1 MQAIINDRGR
11 QFLVDAGQSLL
22 VDLIAGAKPGSEHV
36 FDRVLVAGERIGTPF
51 VSGASVKARIE
62 EHVKGEKL
70 FIQKFKRRKDYRR
83 RFGHR
88 QQYTRVTITEI
99 S

>member
-11 QFLVDAGQSLL
+11 QYLVDAGQSLL
-22 VDLIAGAKPGSEHV
+22 VDLLAGAEPGSEHV
-36 FDRVLVAGERIGTPF
+36 FDRVMLSGDRIGAPF
-51 VSGASVKARIE
+51 IDGAKVTARVE
-62 EHVKGEKL
+62 AHVKGTKL

-88 QQYTRVTITEI
+88 QKYTRVTITQI

>member
-11 QFLVDAGQSLL
+11 QYLVDAGQSLL
-22 VDLIAGAKPGSEHV
+22 VDLLSGAEPGSEHV
-36 FDRVLVAGERIGTPF
+36 FDRVMVAGERIGAPF
-51 VSGASVKARIE
+51 VDGATVTARIE
-62 EHVKGEKL
+62 EHVQGPKL
-70 FIQKFKRRKDYRR
+70 YVQKFKRRKDYRR

-88 QQYTRVTITEI
+88 QKYTRVTITQI

>member
-1 MQAIINDRGR
+1 VQAIINDRGR

-22 VDLIAGAKPGSEHV
+22 VDLLAGAEPGSEHV
-36 FDRVLVAGERIGTPF
+36 FDRVLVAGDRIGTPF
-51 VSGASVKARIE
+51 VDGATVTARVE
-62 EHVKGEKL
+62 GHVQGEKL
-70 FIQKFKRRKDYRR
+70 YIQKFKRRKDYRR

-88 QQYTRVTITEI
+88 QKYTRVTITQI

>member
-11 QFLVDAGQSLL
+11 QYLVDAGQSLL
-22 VDLIAGAKPGSEHV
+22 VDLLAGAEPGSDHV
-36 FDRVLVAGERIGTPF
+36 FDRVLVSGDRIGAPY
-51 VSGASVKARIE
+51 VDGATVTARVE
-62 EHVKGEKL
+62 AHVKGTKL
-70 FIQKFKRRKDYRR
+70 YIQKFKRRKDYRR

-88 QQYTRVTITEI
+88 QRYTRVTITAI